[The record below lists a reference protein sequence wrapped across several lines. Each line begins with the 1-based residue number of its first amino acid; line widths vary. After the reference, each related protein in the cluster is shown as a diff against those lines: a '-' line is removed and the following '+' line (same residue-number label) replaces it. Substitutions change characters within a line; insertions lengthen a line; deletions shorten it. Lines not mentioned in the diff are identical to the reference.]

1 MKRITARSVGVW
13 LVTIGALE
21 TVEDKLGRKHKRPTE
36 AGRALGISMETRVS
50 DRGEYPIVVYNA
62 AAQQFIVENLY
73 EILAS
78 ETPEDA

>member
-1 MKRITARSVGVW
+1 MEKRVG
-13 LVTIGALE
+13 E
-21 TVEDKLGRKHKRPTE
+21 K
-36 AGRALGISMETRVS
+36 
-50 DRGEYPIVVYNA
+50 GEFQIVLYNA